1 VPEASDPIRASPPR
15 AQLMLEPENSHGNL
29 LMPRTTALSDIR
41 NIGIIAH
48 VDAGK
53 TTTTERILY
62 YTGRKHTIIDIH
74 DTKDLKTST
83 TTDYLEQEKKRGIT
97 IQSAAV
103 STFWRDKKINLI
115 DTPGHVDFT
124 IEVNRSLRV
133 LDGAVVVF
141 DGVAGVEPQSETNWR
156 LADNYD
162 VPRFCYVNKMDRSGA
177 NFVRCV
183 DMIRKRLGARPL
195 PVQLPIGSEDNFKG
209 IIDLVEMKALVWDS
223 DDKDAVWHSLEV
235 TPDLADKLHI
245 AVPSDRKL
253 LGEIAQY
260 RTELVDT
267 CLEQDDEAME
277 AYLTHATVPSG
288 DVLRRALRKGTLN
301 SAFTP
306 VLCGSSYKNKG
317 VQQLLDAVVD
327 YLPAPTDVAS
337 IKTVDAD
344 GNPIG
349 ERKCSD
355 DEPFAALAFKVINDV
370 YGALTFIRVY
380 SGVLTKGASVENS
393 TRGKRE
399 KIGRMVEMFA
409 KEANPIEEARA
420 GDIIALVSLA
430 DTETGDTLCDA
441 AHPVVLERMRFP
453 DPVISVSVKS
463 KLKAEQEKF
472 GAALGKMVRADP
484 SLHLET
490 DRETGQT
497 ILRGMGELHLE
508 VTLDRMRTEFAV
520 EGVMGEPQVAFRETI
535 TKKITKQ
542 YVHKKQTGGSGQ
554 FAEVWIVFE
563 PLERSAG
570 FEVVDET
577 RGGTVPKEFVPA
589 VEKGLRVQK
598 EDGVLAHFPTVDFRA
613 TLIDGSY
620 HDVDSNALTFEIA
633 AKAAFR
639 EGMREASAI
648 LLEPVMKVE
657 TVTPGDHLGDVIGDL
672 NRRRGTIQDQLE
684 RGTNIAVVAAVP
696 LSEMFGYIGQLR
708 SMTSGRA
715 SYTMEFSHYEPVPRQ
730 VADEVI
736 AEVAKTRAAAQG

>member
-1 VPEASDPIRASPPR
+1 
-15 AQLMLEPENSHGNL
+15 
-29 LMPRTTALSDIR
+29 MPRTTPLSDIR

-83 TTDYLEQEKKRGIT
+83 TTDYLEQEQKRGIT

-103 STFWRDKKINLI
+103 STFWRGKKINVI

-156 LADNYD
+156 LADNYG
-162 VPRFCYVNKMDRSGA
+162 VPRMCYVNKMDRSGA
-177 NFVRCV
+177 NFFRCV
-183 DMIRKRLGARPL
+183 DMIKKRLGARPL
-195 PVQLPIGSEDNFKG
+195 PVQLPIGTEDNFKG
-209 IIDLVEMKALVWDS
+209 MVDLVEMKALVWDS
-223 DDKDAVWHSLEV
+223 DDKDAQWQTLEV

-245 AVPSDRKL
+245 TMPSDRKIL
-253 LGEIAQY
+253 DTIQQY

-267 CLEQDDEAME
+267 CLEQDDAAME
-277 AYLTHATVPSG
+277 AFLTDGTVPSG
-288 DVLRRALRKGTLN
+288 DTLRACLRKGTLN
-301 SAFTP
+301 SSFTP

-317 VQQLLDAVVD
+317 VQQVLDAVVD
-327 YLPAPTDVAS
+327 YLPAPTDVES

-344 GNPIG
+344 GEPIG
-349 ERKCSD
+349 ERNCSD
-355 DEPFAALAFKVINDV
+355 DEPFSALAFKVINDA

-380 SGVLTKGASVENS
+380 SGVLAKGASIQNS

-409 KEANPIEEARA
+409 KEAIPVEEARA

-441 AHPVVLERMRFP
+441 ANPVVLERMRFP
-453 DPVISVSVKS
+453 DPVISVSVTAKN
-463 KLKAEQEKF
+463 KGEQEKF
-472 GAALGKMVRADP
+472 NNALGKMVRADP

-490 DRETGQT
+490 DRETSQT

-508 VTLDRMRTEFAV
+508 VTLDRMRTEFGV
-520 EGVMGEPQVAFRETI
+520 EGNMGEPQVAYRETF
-535 TKKITKQ
+535 TKKLDYQ
-542 YVHKKQTGGSGQ
+542 YIHKKQTGGSGQ
-554 FAEVWIVFE
+554 FAEVWITFE

-570 FEVVDET
+570 FEFVDET
-577 RGGTVPKEFVPA
+577 VGGSVPREFVPA
-589 VEKGLRVQK
+589 VEKGLKMQK
-598 EDGVLAHFPTVDFRA
+598 EDGVLAGYPTVDFRA
-613 TLIDGSY
+613 TLTDGSY

-633 AKAAFR
+633 AKACFR
-639 EGMREASAI
+639 EAVRKAGPI

-657 TVTPGDHLGDVIGDL
+657 TVTPGDYLGDVIGDI
-672 NRRRGTIQDQLE
+672 NRRRGAIQDQLE
-684 RGTNIAVVAAVP
+684 RGTNIAVVANVP

-708 SMTSGRA
+708 GMTSGRA
-715 SYTMEFSHYEPVPRQ
+715 SYTMEFSHYEPVPRN

-736 AEVAKTRAAAQG
+736 AEKGKANAPTT

>member
-1 VPEASDPIRASPPR
+1 
-15 AQLMLEPENSHGNL
+15 
-29 LMPRTTALSDIR
+29 MPRTTPLADIR

-83 TTDYLEQEKKRGIT
+83 TTDYLEQEQKRGIT

-103 STFWRDKKINLI
+103 SAFWRGKKINLI

-156 LADNYD
+156 LADNYG
-162 VPRFCYVNKMDRSGA
+162 VPRICYVNKMDRSGA
-177 NFVRCV
+177 NFLRCI
-183 DMIRKRLGARPL
+183 DMIKKRLGARPL
-195 PVQLPIGSEDNFKG
+195 PIQLPIGSEDNFKG
-209 IIDLVEMKALVWDS
+209 LIDLVEMKALVWES
-223 DDKDAVWHSLEV
+223 DDKDSEWKTLDI
-235 TPDLADKLHI
+235 TPDLVDRLNI
-245 AVPSDRKL
+245 TVPSDRKL
-253 LGEIAQY
+253 LESIDKY

-267 CLEQDDEAME
+267 CLEMDDVAME
-277 AYLTHATVPSG
+277 AFITDGIVPSP
-288 DVLRRALRKGTLN
+288 DVLRNCLRQGTIH

-317 VQQLLDAVVD
+317 VQQVLDAVVD
-327 YLPAPTDVAS
+327 ILPAPTDVAA
-337 IKTVDAD
+337 IKTVNAD
-344 GNPIG
+344 GDPVG
-349 ERKCSD
+349 ERKTSD
-355 DEPFAALAFKVINDV
+355 DEPFSALAFKVINDA
-370 YGALTFIRVY
+370 YGALTFVRVY
-380 SGVLTKGASVENS
+380 SGVLVKGASVMNS

-409 KEANPIEEARA
+409 KEANPVEEARA
-420 GDIIALVSLA
+420 GDIIALVSMQE
-430 DTETGDTLCDA
+430 TETGDTLCDS

-453 DPVISVSVKS
+453 QPVISVSVKA
-463 KLKAEQEKF
+463 KNKVDQEKF

-508 VTLDRMRTEFAV
+508 VTLDRMRTEFGV
-520 EGVMGEPQVAFRETI
+520 EGTMGEPQVAYRETI
-535 TKKITKQ
+535 TKKIQ
-542 YVHKKQTGGSGQ
+542 ENYIHKKQTGGSGQ

-563 PLERSAG
+563 PTERSAG
-570 FEVVDET
+570 FEFIDET
-577 RGGTVPKEFVPA
+577 VGGSVPKEFVPS
-589 VEKGLRVQK
+589 VEKGLEVQK
-598 EDGVLAHFPTVDFRA
+598 EDGVLAHYPTVDFKA

-620 HDVDSNALTFEIA
+620 HDVDSNAMTFEIA

-639 EGMREASAI
+639 EGIRKAGPI

-657 TVTPGDHLGDVIGDL
+657 TVTPGDYLGDVIGDI
-672 NRRRGTIQDQLE
+672 NRRRGAIQDQLE
-684 RGTNIAVVAAVP
+684 RGTNIAVVAIVP
-696 LSEMFGYIGQLR
+696 LSEMFGYIGHLR
-708 SMTSGRA
+708 GMTSGRA
-715 SYTMEFSHYEPVPRQ
+715 SYTMEFSHYEPVPRN
-730 VADEVI
+730 V
-736 AEVAKTRAAAQG
+736 AEVVISDAAKAKAALTA

>member
-1 VPEASDPIRASPPR
+1 
-15 AQLMLEPENSHGNL
+15 
-29 LMPRTTALSDIR
+29 MPRTTALSDIR
-41 NIGIIAH
+41 NIGIVAH

-83 TTDYLEQEKKRGIT
+83 TTDYLEQEQKRGIT

-103 STFWRDKKINLI
+103 SAFWRDKKINLI

-183 DMIRKRLGARPL
+183 DMIKKRLGARPL
-195 PVQLPIGSEDNFKG
+195 PVQLPIGSEDHFKG
-209 IIDLVEMKALVWDS
+209 MIDLVEMKALVWDS
-223 DDKDAVWHSLEV
+223 DDKDAEWHTLDV
-235 TPDLADKLHI
+235 TPDIADKLHI
-245 AVPSDRKL
+245 AMPSDRKL
-253 LGEIAQY
+253 LGEIERY
-260 RTELVDT
+260 RTELIDT

-277 AYLTHATVPSG
+277 AYLTDGVAPSAE
-288 DVLRRALRKGTLN
+288 VLRKALRKGTIT

-317 VQQLLDAVVD
+317 VQQVLDAVVD

-337 IKTVDAD
+337 IKTVNAD
-344 GNPIG
+344 GEPIG

-355 DEPFAALAFKVINDV
+355 DEPFSALAFKVINDS

-380 SGVLTKGASVENS
+380 SGVLTRGASVQNT

-420 GDIIALVSLA
+420 GDIVALVSLA
-430 DTETGDTLCDA
+430 DTETGDTLCDSA
-441 AHPVVLERMRFP
+441 NPVVLERMRFP
-453 DPVISVSVKS
+453 DPVISVSVQAKTKGES
-463 KLKAEQEKF
+463 EKF

-508 VTLDRMRTEFAV
+508 VTLDRMRTEFGV
-520 EGVMGEPQVAFRETI
+520 EGTMGEPQVAFRETFTRTI
-535 TKKITKQ
+535 DEHYT
-542 YVHKKQTGGSGQ
+542 HKKQTGGSGQ
-554 FAEVWIVFE
+554 FAEVWIIFE
-563 PLERSAG
+563 PLARGSG
-570 FEVVDET
+570 FEFVDET
-577 RGGTVPKEFVPA
+577 SGGSVPKEFIPA
-589 VEKGLRVQK
+589 VEKGLKVQK
-598 EDGVLAHFPTVDFRA
+598 EDGVLAHYPTVDFRA
-613 TLIDGSY
+613 TLTDGSY

-633 AKAAFR
+633 AKACFR
-639 EGMREASAI
+639 EAI
-648 LLEPVMKVE
+648 RKAGPVLLEPVMRVE
-657 TVTPGDHLGDVIGDL
+657 TVTPADNLGDVIGDM
-672 NRRRGTIQDQLE
+672 NRRRGTIQEQIE
-684 RGTNIAVVAAVP
+684 RGVNLAVVAMVP

-715 SYTMEFSHYEPVPRQ
+715 SYTMEFSHYDPVPRN

-736 AEVAKTRAAAQG
+736 AEVAKARAAANA

>member
-1 VPEASDPIRASPPR
+1 
-15 AQLMLEPENSHGNL
+15 
-29 LMPRTTALSDIR
+29 MPRTTPLSDVR

-83 TTDYLEQEKKRGIT
+83 TTDYLEQEQKRGIT

-103 STFWRDKKINLI
+103 SAFWRNKKINLI

-162 VPRFCYVNKMDRSGA
+162 VPRICYVNKMDRSGA
-177 NFVRCV
+177 NFVRCL
-183 DMIRKRLGARPL
+183 DMIKKRLGARPL
-195 PVQLPIGSEDNFKG
+195 PIQIPIGSEDNFKG
-209 IIDLVEMKALVWDS
+209 MVDLVEMKALVWDS
-223 DDKDAVWHSLEV
+223 DDKDAHWQVLDV
-235 TPDLADKLHI
+235 VPNLADALGI
-245 AVPSDRKL
+245 TIPSDRAILDDVEK
-253 LGEIAQY
+253 Y

-267 CLEQDDEAME
+267 CLEMDDEAMM
-277 AYLTHATVPSG
+277 AYLDGAIPSA
-288 DVLRRALRKGTLN
+288 DILRACLRKGTLT

-317 VQQLLDAVVD
+317 VQQVLDAVVD
-327 YLPAPTDVAS
+327 LLPAPTDVAA

-344 GNPIG
+344 GHPIG
-349 ERKCSD
+349 ERGCSD
-355 DEPFAALAFKVINDV
+355 EEPFSALAFKVINDA

-380 SGVLTKGASVENS
+380 SGVLTKGASVLNS

-420 GDIIALVSLA
+420 GDIVALVSLA
-430 DTETGDTLCDA
+430 ETDTGDTLCA
-441 AHPVVLERMRFP
+441 SEHPVVLERMRFP

-463 KLKAEQEKF
+463 KNKTEQEKF
-472 GAALGKMVRADP
+472 NAALGKMVRADP

-490 DRETGQT
+490 DRETSQT

-508 VTLDRMRTEFAV
+508 VTLDRMRTEFNV
-520 EGVMGEPQVAFRETI
+520 EGIMGQPQVAYREAFTKTI
-535 TKKITKQ
+535 QEQ
-542 YVHKKQTGGSGQ
+542 YIHKKQTGGSGQ
-554 FAEVWIVFE
+554 FAEVWIKFE
-563 PLERSAG
+563 PLERGQG
-570 FEVVDET
+570 FEFVDKT
-577 RGGTVPKEFVPA
+577 VGGSVPREYVPA
-589 VEKGLRVQK
+589 VEKGLKVQK
-598 EDGVLAHFPTVDFRA
+598 EDGVLARFPTVDFRA
-613 TLIDGSY
+613 TLVDGSY

-633 AKAAFR
+633 AKACFR
-639 EGMREASAI
+639 EAI
-648 LLEPVMKVE
+648 RKAGPVLLEPVMKVE
-657 TVTPGDHLGDVIGDL
+657 TVTPGDYLGDVIGDI
-672 NRRRGTIQDQLE
+672 NRRRGSILDQLE
-684 RGTNIAVVAAVP
+684 RGTNIAVVATVP
-696 LSEMFGYIGQLR
+696 LSEMFGYIGHLR
-708 SMTSGRA
+708 GMTSGRA
-715 SYTMEFSHYEPVPRQ
+715 SYTMEFSHYDQVPRQ
-730 VADEVI
+730 VAEAVI
-736 AEVAKTRAAAQG
+736 AEAAKPAAT

>member
-1 VPEASDPIRASPPR
+1 
-15 AQLMLEPENSHGNL
+15 
-29 LMPRTTALSDIR
+29 MPRTTPLADIR

-83 TTDYLEQEKKRGIT
+83 TTDYLEQEQKRGIT

-103 STFWRDKKINLI
+103 SAFWKGKKINVI

-156 LADNYD
+156 LADNYN
-162 VPRFCYVNKMDRSGA
+162 VPRLCYVNKMDRSGA
-177 NFVRCV
+177 SFTRCV
-183 DMIRKRLGARPL
+183 DMIKKRLGARPL

-209 IIDLVEMKALVWDS
+209 MIDLVEMKALVWDS
-223 DDKDAVWHSLEV
+223 DDKDAQWAVLDI
-235 TPDLADKLHI
+235 TDDIADRLGI
-245 AVPSDRKL
+245 TVPSDRAILADIQK
-253 LGEIAQY
+253 Y

-267 CLEQDDEAME
+267 CLEMDDVAME
-277 AYLTHATVPSG
+277 AYLEGTNPSVETV
-288 DVLRRALRKGTLN
+288 RKCIRAGTLAAKFN
-301 SAFTP
+301 P

-317 VQQLLDAVVD
+317 VQQVLDAVVE
-327 YLPAPTDVAS
+327 YLPAPTDVAA
-337 IKTVDAD
+337 INTVDAD

-349 ERKCSD
+349 ERNCSD
-355 DEPFAALAFKVINDV
+355 EEPFSALAFKVINDV

-380 SGVLTKGASVENS
+380 SGVLTKGMSVTNT

-420 GDIIALVSLA
+420 GDIVALVSLA
-430 DTETGDTLCDA
+430 ETDTGDTLCESSS
-441 AHPVVLERMRFP
+441 PVVLERMRFP
-453 DPVISVSVKS
+453 NPVISVSVKP
-463 KLKAEQEKF
+463 KNKAELEKF
-472 GAALGKMVRADP
+472 SAALGKMVRADP

-508 VTLDRMRTEFAV
+508 VTLDRMRTEFSV
-520 EGVMGEPQVAFRETI
+520 EGIMGEPQVAYRETF
-535 TKKITKQ
+535 TKPIEEHYT
-542 YVHKKQTGGSGQ
+542 HKKQTGGSGQ
-554 FAEVWIVFE
+554 FAEVWIKFE
-563 PLERSAG
+563 PLERGSG
-570 FEVVDET
+570 FQFEDKTV
-577 RGGTVPKEFVPA
+577 GGSVPREYVPS
-589 VEKGLRVQK
+589 VEKGLKMQL
-598 EDGVLAHFPTVDFRA
+598 EEGVLARFPTVDFKA
-613 TLIDGSY
+613 TLVDGSY

-633 AKAAFR
+633 AKACFR
-639 EGMREASAI
+639 EAIKKAGPI

-657 TVTPGDHLGDVIGDL
+657 VVTPGDYLGDVIGDI
-672 NRRRGTIQDQLE
+672 NRRRGSIQEQLE
-684 RGTNIAVVAAVP
+684 RGANIAVVSTVP

-708 SMTSGRA
+708 GMTSGRA
-715 SYTMEFSHYEPVPRQ
+715 SYTMEFSHYDPVPRN

-736 AEVAKTRAAAQG
+736 KEANKPATA

>member
-1 VPEASDPIRASPPR
+1 
-15 AQLMLEPENSHGNL
+15 
-29 LMPRTTALSDIR
+29 MPRTTALADVR

-83 TTDYLEQEKKRGIT
+83 TTDYLEQEQKRGIT

-103 STFWRDKKINLI
+103 SAFWRNKKINVI

-162 VPRFCYVNKMDRSGA
+162 VPRICYVNKMDRSGA

-183 DMIRKRLGARPL
+183 DMIKKRLGARPL
-195 PVQLPIGSEDNFKG
+195 PIQIPIGSEDNFKG
-209 IIDLVEMKALVWDS
+209 MVDLVEMKALVWDS
-223 DDKDAVWHSLEV
+223 DDKDAEWQSLDV
-235 TPDLADKLHI
+235 TSNLADQLGI
-245 AVPSDRKL
+245 TVPSDRQIL
-253 LGEIAQY
+253 DQVERY
-260 RTELVDT
+260 RTELIDT
-267 CLEQDDEAME
+267 CLEQDDAAME
-277 AYLTHATVPSG
+277 AHLLDGQMPSIETI
-288 DVLRRALRKGTLN
+288 RACLRKGTLN
-301 SAFTP
+301 SSFTL

-317 VQQLLDAVVD
+317 VQQVLDAVVD

-344 GNPIG
+344 GLPIG
-349 ERKCSD
+349 ERTCSD
-355 DEPFAALAFKVINDV
+355 AEPFSALAFKVINDV

-380 SGVLTKGASVENS
+380 SGVLTKGSSILNS

-409 KEANPIEEARA
+409 KDANPVEEARA
-420 GDIIALVSLA
+420 GDIVALVSLA
-430 DTETGDTLCDA
+430 ETETGDTLCDSA
-441 AHPVVLERMRFP
+441 APVVLERMRFP

-463 KLKAEQEKF
+463 KNKAEQEKF
-472 GAALGKMVRADP
+472 TSALGKMVRADP

-508 VTLDRMRTEFAV
+508 VTLDRMRTEFNV
-520 EGVMGEPQVAFRETI
+520 EGTMGEPQVAYRETF
-535 TKKITKQ
+535 TKPLQEQ
-542 YVHKKQTGGSGQ
+542 YIHKKQTGGSGQ
-554 FAEVWIVFE
+554 FAEVWIKFE

-570 FEVVDET
+570 FEFVDKT
-577 RGGTVPKEFVPA
+577 VGGSVPKEFVPA
-589 VEKGLRVQK
+589 VEKGLRMQLQ
-598 EDGVLAHFPTVDFRA
+598 DGVLAHYPTVDFRA
-613 TLIDGSY
+613 TLVDGSY

-633 AKAAFR
+633 AKACFR
-639 EGMREASAI
+639 EGIRKASPI

-657 TVTPGDHLGDVIGDL
+657 TVTPGDYLGDVIGDL
-672 NRRRGTIQDQLE
+672 NRRRGSIQDQLE
-684 RGTNIAVVAAVP
+684 RGTNIAVVAVVP
-696 LSEMFGYIGQLR
+696 LSEMFGYIGHLR
-708 SMTSGRA
+708 GMTSGRA
-715 SYTMEFSHYEPVPRQ
+715 SYTMEFSHYDPVPRQ
-730 VADEVI
+730 VADAVI
-736 AEVAKTRAAAQG
+736 AAASKPAAT

>member
-1 VPEASDPIRASPPR
+1 
-15 AQLMLEPENSHGNL
+15 
-29 LMPRTTALSDIR
+29 MPRTTALSDIR

-83 TTDYLEQEKKRGIT
+83 TTDYMEQERKRGIT

-156 LADNYD
+156 LADNYG

-177 NFVRCV
+177 NFVRCL
-183 DMIRKRLGARPL
+183 DMIKKRLGSRPL
-195 PVQLPIGSEDNFKG
+195 AVQIPIGSEDNFRG
-209 IIDLVEMKALVWDS
+209 MVDLIEMKALVWDS
-223 DDKDAVWHSLEV
+223 DDKDATWQSLEV
-235 TPDLADKLHI
+235 TPDLADQLHI
-245 AVPSDRKL
+245 TVPSDRKL
-253 LGEIAQY
+253 LGEIAKY

-277 AYLTHATVPSG
+277 AYITHATVPSV
-288 DVLRRALRKGTLN
+288 DVLRRALRKGTLH

-327 YLPAPTDVAS
+327 YLPAPTDVPS
-337 IKTVDAD
+337 IKTVDVD

-355 DEPFAALAFKVINDV
+355 DEPFSALAFKVINDV

-409 KEANPIEEARA
+409 KEANPIDEARA

-441 AHPVVLERMRFP
+441 ANPVILERMRFP

-542 YVHKKQTGGSGQ
+542 YVHKKQTGGAGQ

-570 FEVVDET
+570 FEFVDKT
-577 RGGTVPKEFVPA
+577 RSGSVPKEFVPA

-613 TLIDGSY
+613 SLIDGSY

-639 EGMREASAI
+639 EGMREAAPI

-684 RGTNIAVVAAVP
+684 RGTNIAVVAVVP

-715 SYTMEFSHYEPVPRQ
+715 SYTMEFSHYEPVPYG
-730 VADEVI
+730 VAEEVI
-736 AEVAKTRAAAQG
+736 AEVAKTRAAAQA

>member
-1 VPEASDPIRASPPR
+1 
-15 AQLMLEPENSHGNL
+15 
-29 LMPRTTALSDIR
+29 MPRTTPLADIR

-83 TTDYLEQEKKRGIT
+83 TTDYLEQEQKRGIT

-103 STFWRDKKINLI
+103 STFWRSKKINVI

-156 LADNYD
+156 LADNYN
-162 VPRFCYVNKMDRSGA
+162 VPRLCYVNKMDRSGA
-177 NFVRCV
+177 AFTRCV
-183 DMIRKRLGARPL
+183 DMIRKRLGSRPL
-195 PVQLPIGSEDNFKG
+195 PIQIPIGSEDNFKG
-209 IIDLVEMKALVWDS
+209 MIDLVSMKALVWDS
-223 DDKDAVWHSLEV
+223 DDKDAVWQV
-235 TPDLADKLHI
+235 IDITPENMDTLADMLGI
-245 AVPSDRKL
+245 TVPSDRKIL
-253 LGEIAQY
+253 DAVEQY

-267 CLEQDDEAME
+267 ALEMDDTAME
-277 AYLTHATVPSG
+277 AHLMEGKMPSEET
-288 DVLRRALRKGTLN
+288 LKACLRKGTLT
-301 SAFTP
+301 SAFTL

-317 VQQLLDAVVD
+317 VQQVLDAVVD
-327 YLPAPTDVAS
+327 FLPAPTDVEA

-344 GNPIG
+344 GNTIG

-355 DEPFAALAFKVINDV
+355 EEPFSALAFKVINDI

-380 SGVLTKGASVENS
+380 SGVLTKGMSVQNS

-409 KEANPIEEARA
+409 KDSKPIDEARA
-420 GDIIALVSLA
+420 GDIVALVSLA
-430 DTETGDTLCDA
+430 ETDTGDTLCDSNS
-441 AHPVVLERMRFP
+441 PVVLERMRFP
-453 DPVISVSVKS
+453 DPVISVSVTAKV
-463 KLKAEQEKF
+463 KAEQERF
-472 GAALGKMVRADP
+472 NAALGKMVRADP

-497 ILRGMGELHLE
+497 ILRGMGELHLD
-508 VTLDRMRTEFAV
+508 VTLDRMRTEFNV
-520 EGVMGEPQVAFRETI
+520 EGVMGEPQVAYRETI
-535 TKKITKQ
+535 TKPIQENYT
-542 YVHKKQTGGSGQ
+542 HKKQTGGSGQ
-554 FAEVWIVFE
+554 FAEVWIKFE
-563 PLERSAG
+563 PLERGSG
-570 FEVVDET
+570 FVFEDKTV
-577 RGGTVPKEFVPA
+577 GGSVPREYVPS
-589 VEKGLRVQK
+589 VEKGLRVQL
-598 EDGVLAHFPTVDFRA
+598 EDGVLARFPTVDFKA

-639 EGMREASAI
+639 EAMKKAGPI

-657 TVTPGDHLGDVIGDL
+657 VVTPGDYLGDVIGDI
-672 NRRRGTIQDQLE
+672 NRRRGSIQDQLE
-684 RGTNIAVVAAVP
+684 RGANIAVVATVP

-708 SMTSGRA
+708 AMSSGRA
-715 SYTMEFSHYEPVPRQ
+715 SYTMEFSHYDPVPRN
-730 VADEVI
+730 VAEAVI
-736 AEVAKTRAAAQG
+736 EAAKKPAA